1 MSPVNRDSKLKKS
14 FVKLHVNQRHTYILQ
29 SLSNLDSGA
38 QQMTEY
44 DWQRQ
49 DIVSI
54 RLLLAMVN
62 GTRCGYE
69 ENGDA
74 LYLSTTKENDTEG
87 SNLLTETSS

>member
-1 MSPVNRDSKLKKS
+1 
-14 FVKLHVNQRHTYILQ
+14 
-29 SLSNLDSGA
+29 
-38 QQMTEY
+38 MTEY

-74 LYLSTTKENDTEG
+74 LYLSTTNDLLYITSTTKENDTEG

>member
-1 MSPVNRDSKLKKS
+1 
-14 FVKLHVNQRHTYILQ
+14 
-29 SLSNLDSGA
+29 
-38 QQMTEY
+38 MTEY

-74 LYLSTTKENDTEG
+74 LYLRIGTTKENHTEG